1 MKTWVRDARD
11 KAGLTPEDCAST
23 LHCSRT
29 TYLSRENA
37 PGTLTLTEVSV
48 LMSLYDDNSE
58 SRDIIRRAVSD
69 VVSA

>member
-11 KAGLTPEDCAST
+11 KAGLTPEDCASI

-29 TYLSRENA
+29 TYLNRENA

-58 SRDIIRRAVSD
+58 SSDIIRRAVSD